1 MARRTTGSRPYEN
14 QRELWDTR
22 WTPNN
27 EELRELIRYAVREVG
42 SIRQLSKAVGLQTP
56 SDHNRQIRRILKGEG
71 KAVSYRVVDQILA
84 RSGVSYRIR
93 ELEWCTPEELVE
105 KGIWKPQ
112 GTFRPDPTDAEEPA

>member
-1 MARRTTGSRPYEN
+1 MAKSSGSRPYEN

-27 EELRELIRYAVREVG
+27 EALRELIAYAVREVG
-42 SIRQLSKAVGLQTP
+42 SMRQLSKAVGFQTP
-56 SDHNRQIRRILKGEG
+56 SDHNRQIRRIMKGEG

-93 ELEWCTPEELVE
+93 ELPWYTPEELVE
-105 KGIWKPQ
+105 EGIWKPQ
-112 GTFRPDPTDAEEPA
+112 GRFRPDPTEEDSA